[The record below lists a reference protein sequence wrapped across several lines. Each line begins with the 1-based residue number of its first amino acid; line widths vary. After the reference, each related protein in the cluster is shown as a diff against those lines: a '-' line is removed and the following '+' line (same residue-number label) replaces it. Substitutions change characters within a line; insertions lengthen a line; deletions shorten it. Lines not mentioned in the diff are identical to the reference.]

1 MWQIRRSVVNQ
12 NGFTL
17 IEIMGVLVIIGVLAS
32 VAIKKINDIGGT
44 AELKAIEAGIIEL
57 NVRETLTWT
66 NQKLA
71 PGGYTIDNDIWSAM
85 NSFLG
90 TGYTWTVI
98 PDETGGTLQF
108 RSQTIVLTRT
118 ASTDISAGKWN

>member
-1 MWQIRRSVVNQ
+1 MNQ

-32 VAIKKINDIGGT
+32 VAIKKINDIGST
-44 AELKAIEAGIIEL
+44 AELRAIDAGIIEL

-71 PGGYTIDNDIWSAM
+71 QGGYTIDNDIWSAM

-90 TGYTWTVI
+90 TGYSWTVG

-108 RSQTIVLTRT
+108 KSQLIVLTRT